1 MYQKLTN
8 KKISLL
14 KHKQELLI
22 MQVRKFGKINRM
34 IQNVIFG
41 HMVVFCIKCVLFSR
55 PFKEMILTI
64 CLITYKKENLNLYR
78 RFIQIN

>member
-1 MYQKLTN
+1 MYRKLTN

-14 KHKQELLI
+14 KHKQELHI

-41 HMVVFCIKCVLFSR
+41 HMVVFCIKCVIFSHL
-55 PFKEMILTI
+55 FKEMILMI
-64 CLITYKKENLNLYR
+64 CLIIYKKENLNLYR